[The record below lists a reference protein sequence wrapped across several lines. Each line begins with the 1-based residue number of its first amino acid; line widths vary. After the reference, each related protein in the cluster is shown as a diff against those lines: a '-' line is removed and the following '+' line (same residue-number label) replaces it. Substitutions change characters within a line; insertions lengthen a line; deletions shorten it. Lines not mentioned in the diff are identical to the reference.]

1 MTITCDMDAANE
13 DSEHVSKKIKK
24 KNRSSECSEMK
35 TDTEK
40 YYEQSVSS
48 SKVNGIVKKIK
59 KANKRKAET
68 IDDAK
73 NPSNGLLEETKQTE
87 QSTLDTGSKKVRL
100 ENESGKEN
108 DETGEDE
115 TGKTSNITDKEAS
128 QITGKSLRAGFNS
141 ADSIILLKKFVA
153 ICNDKKKHDL
163 AMQYLNAGGSPLEI
177 LKLLDTADKKSLS
190 NATTVFSAMEIVVIK
205 ILEKY
210 PQYHSSAAEACRHLL
225 NSHLASIHSMLSSQ
239 SNAKQRRVVLRLL
252 TAVVSLGGSLP
263 RELLG
268 HLSLHTQVLD
278 TLSSHTQPSDPQS
291 VRTSF
296 VHFIL
301 SFLIE
306 GNLSV
311 VRALLEKRGVLSS
324 IFPGLIYDS
333 HHLVNL
339 VLTTIKSYVLENPGI
354 SKTIKLHT
362 FSTPVIQNLV
372 SLYNWKGPTNW
383 PGKNRKKN
391 MEESSGHTNPE
402 EKKVVVEVVHE
413 FLSILLT
420 SNKFG
425 IIFHDRSLGTSGQ
438 KNNQLAN
445 TILQSLDRPWE
456 HEKPADLVVKILVA
470 CPDLIRSQL
479 VYTEPYL
486 EPVAS
491 KKWVLVMEFI
501 QKVIGSLDP
510 NLCIKPCLPELTI
523 SQLFSALTTLTAP
536 LIILKNAITPSIDH
550 DNALIRQTSVVLL
563 SVMLGQLNNF
573 MNTIRNDS
581 IYCLD
586 ATKIQHLVTDYIM
599 KNIPSLD
606 SVLTG
611 WNKALLLDKEH
622 EEDSAAEAVSV
633 PARKESLTTI
643 LNLLLM
649 YRDVCPQLL
658 ETSSISNSTID
669 STTLLTGLNT
679 LENVDEDEL
688 GNMKVKALQF
698 LLALDSSAFSP
709 DKELFGQAIPFLISL
724 LDDDQ
729 KSKEVI
735 SDTRIAVSMLLD
747 TCGVFEGCSYQADI
761 WINSSLGLESAEE
774 RSEVANWLVEVI
786 RKTAKNTNKYVEW
799 ITKAEEVVGEQ
810 LYSSTTIEDIFADLL
825 ERDIEIGRNKTARLL
840 PSVSISPLLPAAFES
855 VISDGRN
862 LLLQYLSRVTI
873 HTLHCQVTPNTL
885 IHLAQEVQELAS
897 LSYLS
902 SWIPNA
908 EHAYVKKPFSS
919 KSIISRIS
927 KALITDNKIDV
938 NKIFHGNRKVV
949 FKVVDEEFSLEH
961 SMSPEEV
968 LSLFRLTVFYFTRL
982 IQEEK
987 FTNELIYNVNVLFTS
1002 LLHIAMDIENATEGS
1017 DNLSKECCKWIF
1029 AHPIILQFF
1038 SPLYKRKNLV
1048 EKYITEMTAQVSLAV
1063 IDLFGEQKIS
1073 DMIVPFKDKFMTKLL
1088 AAAKKCRSDGRV
1100 KDSSSVIQLI
1110 GILQLNMND
1119 IVEILTVLIELEVD
1133 KLLSTDKNH
1142 LSTWGL
1148 LIPKLLTMMATNRN
1162 IDSNTQSVTLE
1173 KSMIEKI
1180 CQRTIQLSSC
1190 KVQEFELWIDSLLS
1204 HLQRFPHNIAGVD
1217 KNFFLSLVKDKMS
1230 SSAIN
1235 LASFLINRNTKFIP
1249 VYVKYALHN
1258 DNVLKTREAVF
1269 PILSSMQ
1276 DHEVQPQFFIK
1287 LRDLYK
1293 DEIFG
1298 WFSNPNT
1305 VDTCIKKNIT
1315 AAVRLIDTTID
1326 PKTCDNTCEMILSN
1340 GDKLLEV
1347 DTSYIQLL
1355 KIIFTKAGDVENA
1368 ENNRLVDFAQ
1378 ILIHITV
1385 SALKKESKN
1394 TQKHNS
1400 LCQTLLDIL
1409 NLVQNKENNSRFHE
1423 IRKNHSWP
1431 QFTRFSLK
1439 LGLKSLKE
1447 NNAKFQ
1453 LLKSLV
1459 RLSDLVYEDNCDD
1472 EYIKTLFEMTTSHSE
1487 FINVM
1492 LGHSPI
1498 KRDLIELLLTLVR
1511 KNNSL
1516 MISTHIPLYLGAYN
1530 ATLSETDQLI
1540 LELLQYYERHNVKLT
1555 DYRPYLWGNAA
1566 ASHYSV
1572 KSGAD
1577 TALWRQPSTS
1587 QVLDLF
1593 LPEIVNNT
1601 VKNYPVNRKL
1611 EMSSELHTSQ
1621 SIYDPAF
1628 YLPLLCYLL
1637 SDNSVVA
1644 CHKITQSGA
1653 LALALSACG
1662 STDSQTRL
1670 AAFTVI
1676 SRFYYHLEATNSKE
1690 KLLWMHFIDIF
1701 RKGISSAELELKNV
1715 QISCLVTTFMA
1726 RTSLVATQPLNP
1738 LYSSL
1743 QKFLMAKPSLDLAT
1757 IPEFLQLFHSSE
1769 IDHKLHRFWI
1779 LEVVRDGLKTTIDAE
1794 LAFKCVLFKMLLDFY
1809 NCSLAD
1815 RQAQILI
1822 LQVIKSAV
1830 KIPNTAVLLVTG
1842 YGLLPWLHDIIY
1854 SSDVNDTEFVTIFI
1868 EVTLNLYDS
1877 LVKSNE
1883 KNEDVYFMFLRTM
1896 MNFKSMLSR
1905 STNIESYKNYVSTME
1920 KIVSY
1925 KPNDFCKILSS
1936 KFMTALVQLS
1946 KTILGE
1952 VNECEDILQH
1962 GSKFANKTLRLHCRD
1977 NHSTSDGNDIT
1988 LAKNSLLKLLFTWYS
2003 VKEI

>member
-1 MTITCDMDAANE
+1 MVAAN
-13 DSEHVSKKIKK
+13 DDRKQISKKIKK
-24 KNRSSECSEMK
+24 KNCASECSEMK
-35 TDTEK
+35 TDTGM
-40 YYEQSVSS
+40 YDEQNVSP
-48 SKVNGIVKKIK
+48 SKVNGVVKKLK
-59 KANKRKAET
+59 KANKRKADT

-73 NPSNGLLEETKQTE
+73 DPSVGLLKETEQTE
-87 QSTLDTGSKKVRL
+87 QSTFDTGSKKLRL
-100 ENESGKEN
+100 ENESGKDN
-108 DETGEDE
+108 DETDEDE
-115 TGKTSNITDKEAS
+115 TGTTPNITDKEAS

-141 ADSIILLKKFVA
+141 ADSIIVLRKFVT

-163 AMQYLNAGGSPLEI
+163 SVQYLNAGGSPLEI
-177 LKLLDTADKKSLS
+177 LKLLDTMDKKSSS
-190 NATTVFSAMEIVVIK
+190 NTTTVFSAMEIVVMK

-210 PQYHSSAAEACRHLL
+210 PQYHSSATEACRHLL
-225 NSHLASIHSMLSSQ
+225 NSHLSSIHSMLSSQ

-278 TLSSHTQPSDPQS
+278 TLSSHTQPSDPQC

-301 SFLIE
+301 SFLVE

-333 HHLVNL
+333 HQLVNL

-362 FSTPVIQNLV
+362 FSTPVVQNLV

-391 MEESSGHTNPE
+391 VEESSGHTNLE

-413 FLSILLT
+413 FLSTLLT

-456 HEKPADLVVKILVA
+456 YEKPADLVVRILVA

-479 VYTEPYL
+479 VYTESYL
-486 EPVAS
+486 APVAS
-491 KKWVLVMEFI
+491 KNWVLLMEFM

-510 NLCIKPCLPELTI
+510 KLCLKPCLPELTI

-536 LIILKNAITPSIDH
+536 LIILKNAIAPSIDH
-550 DNALIRQTSVVLL
+550 DNALIRQTSIVLL

-581 IYCLD
+581 IYRSD
-586 ATKIQHLVTDYIM
+586 AEKIQHLVTDYM
-599 KNIPSLD
+599 LKNIPSLD
-606 SVLTG
+606 SILTA

-622 EEDSAAEAVSV
+622 EEDSEAVVTVSQS
-633 PARKESLTTI
+633 PCKNSLEAI

-669 STTLLTGLNT
+669 STKLLTGLNT
-679 LENVDEDEL
+679 LENVDEEEL

-698 LLALDSSAFSP
+698 LLALDSSAFAP
-709 DKELFGQAIPFLISL
+709 EKELFGQAVPFLISL

-729 KSKEVI
+729 KSKDVI
-735 SDTRIAVSMLLD
+735 SHTRTAMRMLLD
-747 TCGVFEGCSYQADI
+747 TCGVFEDCGYQADI
-761 WINSSLGLESAEE
+761 WINSSLGLKSAEE
-774 RSEVANWLVEVI
+774 RSEIAVWLVEVI
-786 RKTAKNTNKYVEW
+786 RKTTKNANKYIEW

-810 LYSSTTIEDIFADLL
+810 LYSSTTIEDIFADLS
-825 ERDIEIGRNKTARLL
+825 ERDIEIDRNKTARLL

-855 VISDGRN
+855 VINDGRN

-885 IHLAQEVQELAS
+885 IHLAQDVQELAS

-902 SWIPNA
+902 SWIPNS

-919 KSIISRIS
+919 KSLITKIS
-927 KALITDNKIDV
+927 KALITDSKIKV
-938 NKIFHGNRKVV
+938 NKIFHGSRKVV

-961 SMSPEEV
+961 SMSHEE
-968 LSLFRLTVFYFTRL
+968 LLALFRLTVFYFTRL

-987 FTNELIYNVNVLFTS
+987 FTDELIHNVKVLLIS
-1002 LLHIAMDIENATEGS
+1002 LLHIAMDIENTTEGS
-1017 DNLSKECCKWIF
+1017 DNLSEECCKWIF
-1029 AHPIILQFF
+1029 THPIILQFF

-1048 EKYITEMTAQVSLAV
+1048 GKYITEMTVQVSLAV

-1073 DMIVPFKDKFMTKLL
+1073 DMIVPFKEKFMTKLL
-1088 AAAKKCRSDGRV
+1088 SAAKKCRSDERV
-1100 KDSSSVIQLI
+1100 KDSSSVIQLVE
-1110 GILQLNMND
+1110 ILQLNINY
-1119 IVEILTVLIELEVD
+1119 IVEILEVLIELEVD

-1142 LSTWGL
+1142 LSMWGL
-1148 LIPKLLTMMATNRN
+1148 LIPKLLTITATKRN
-1162 IDSNTQSVTLE
+1162 IDSNTQPVSLE

-1180 CQRTIQLSSC
+1180 CQRTIQLSLC
-1190 KVQEFELWIDSLLS
+1190 KIKDLDLWIDSLLS
-1204 HLQRFPHNIAGVD
+1204 HLERFPHNIAVID

-1230 SSAIN
+1230 SSAIK

-1258 DNVLKTREAVF
+1258 ENVLKAREAIF
-1269 PILSSMQ
+1269 PILSSIQ
-1276 DHEVQPQFFIK
+1276 DHETQPQFFLK

-1293 DEIFG
+1293 NEIFS
-1298 WFSNPNT
+1298 WFSDPNT
-1305 VDTCIKKNIT
+1305 IDTCIKKNIT

-1326 PKTCDNTCEMILSN
+1326 SKTCDDTCEMILSN
-1340 GDKLLEV
+1340 GDKLLAV

-1355 KIIFTKAGDVENA
+1355 KIIFTKAVSVEHA
-1368 ENNRLVDFAQ
+1368 ENNRLVDFVQ
-1378 ILIHITV
+1378 ILIHIMV
-1385 SALKKESKN
+1385 SSLKKESKN

-1400 LCQTLLDIL
+1400 LCQILLDIL
-1409 NLVQNKENNSRFHE
+1409 NLVRNKENNSRFHE

-1439 LGLKSLKE
+1439 LGLKSSKE
-1447 NNAKFQ
+1447 SDAQVQ
-1453 LLKSLV
+1453 LLKTFV
-1459 RLSDLVYEDNCDD
+1459 RLCDVVYEDNCDD

-1492 LGHSPI
+1492 LGHSPT
-1498 KRDLIELLLTLVR
+1498 KRHLIELLLTLVR

-1516 MISTHIPLYLGAYN
+1516 MTSTHVPLYLGAYN
-1530 ATLSETDQLI
+1530 ATLSETDQMI
-1540 LELLQYYERHNVKLT
+1540 LQLLQYYESHDVKLT
-1555 DYRPYLWGNAA
+1555 DYRPYLWGSAA

-1572 KSGAD
+1572 KTGVD

-1611 EMSSELHTSQ
+1611 QMSSELHASQ

-1653 LALALSACG
+1653 LALSLSACG
-1662 STDSQTRL
+1662 STDGQTRL

-1701 RKGISSAELELKNV
+1701 RKGISSAEPELKNV

-1743 QKFLMAKPSLDLAT
+1743 QKFLVAKPSLDLAT

-1779 LEVVRDGLKTTIDAE
+1779 LEVVRDGLKTAIDGD
-1794 LAFKCVLFKMLLDFY
+1794 LAFRCVLFKMLLDFY
-1809 NCSLAD
+1809 NCALAD
-1815 RQAQILI
+1815 RQTQNLI
-1822 LQVIKSAV
+1822 LQVINSAV

-1842 YGLLPWLHDIIY
+1842 YGLLPWLHEIIY
-1854 SSDVNDTEFVTIFI
+1854 SSDVNDTEFVTIFT

-1883 KNEDVYFMFLRTM
+1883 KNEDVYFMFLQTM
-1896 MNFKSMLSR
+1896 MNFKKILSR
-1905 STNIESYKNYVSTME
+1905 STDIESYKNYVSTME
-1920 KIVSY
+1920 KIVSF
-1925 KPNDFCKILSS
+1925 KPNDFCKILSF
-1936 KFMTALVQLS
+1936 KFMTALVELS

-1952 VNECEDILQH
+1952 IKECQDILQH
-1962 GSKFANKTLRLHCRD
+1962 GSKFANKTLSLYCPD
-1977 NHSTSDGNDIT
+1977 SYSTSDSNVIT
-1988 LAKNSLLKLLFTWYS
+1988 LAKTSLIKLLFTWYS